1 MTNQNF
7 DPMKA
12 LGTIRESLNK
22 LIEDGVQMATGAQ
35 ILPVDVY
42 ETDTTVVVK
51 AGPMV
56 GLKPEDIDVS
66 VVGDKLT
73 IKGEIKPDS
82 DVEEDKYLKRERK
95 YGPFSRTVIIPR
107 PVKADQASASF
118 KDGILTITLPKIEE
132 QHPKVINITPVD
144 S

>member
-1 MTNQNF
+1 MANENF

-12 LGTIRESLNK
+12 LGTIRDSLNK
-22 LIEDGVQMATGAQ
+22 LIGDGVQIATGAQ

-42 ETDTTVVVK
+42 ETDTTVVIK
-51 AGPMV
+51 AGPVV

-95 YGPFSRTVIIPR
+95 YGPSRAP
-107 PVKADQASASF
+107 
-118 KDGILTITLPKIEE
+118 
-132 QHPKVINITPVD
+132 
-144 S
+144 

>member
-12 LGTIRESLNK
+12 LGTIRDSLNK
-22 LIEDGVQMATGAQ
+22 LIGDGVQMATGAQ

-42 ETDTTVVVK
+42 ETETTVVVK
-51 AGPMV
+51 AGPVV

-66 VVGDKLT
+66 VVSDKLT

>member
-1 MTNQNF
+1 MANENF

-12 LGTIRESLNK
+12 LGTIRDSLNK
-22 LIEDGVQMATGAQ
+22 LIGDGVQIATGAQ

-42 ETDTTVVVK
+42 ETDTTVVIK
-51 AGPMV
+51 AGPVV

-95 YGPFSRTVIIPR
+95 YGPFSRTVTIPR

-132 QHPKVINITPVD
+132 EHPKIINITPVD

>member
-22 LIEDGVQMATGAQ
+22 LIGDGVQMATGAQ

-42 ETDTTVVVK
+42 ETETTVVVK

-82 DVEEDKYLKRERK
+82 EVEEDKYLKRERK